1 VKKIL
6 LAAISITLLA
16 SLVASAG
23 RGNLVT
29 HVDTDGVTTKVIW
42 ASQGSCVHHLTAHP
56 LDTVATVAGASFDPT
71 NCN

>member
-16 SLVASAG
+16 SFVASAG
-23 RGNLVT
+23 RANYVT
-29 HVDTDGVTTKVIW
+29 HVDTDGITTKEIL

-56 LDTVATVAGASFDPT
+56 LDTVATVTGASSDAA